1 MDQPVGFAFV
11 KKSLGGVNVPLNAL
25 NPRFVTAFHS
35 VLGYLNFLSASPF
48 PFDTP
53 PYLWRAFLNWPG
65 RLLRKGKES
74 SSSHTFRSTS
84 PA

>member
-1 MDQPVGFAFV
+1 MSTAPRSGLPVPRASRTLDNLRSFV
-11 KKSLGGVNVPLNAL
+11 ILLVL
-25 NPRFVTAFHS
+25 AFHS
-35 VLGYLNFLSASPF
+35 VLAYLNFLPASPF